1 MKPRNSKHLIAM
13 RAYRFDPTLA
23 HSVYATARSLN
34 MSESEFV
41 RVVLLDAVDRIQQ
54 N

>member
-1 MKPRNSKHLIAM
+1 MKHKNSKQLTAM
-13 RAYRFDPTLA
+13 RAYRFNPTLA
-23 HSVYATARSLN
+23 HSVYTTARSLN

-41 RVVLLDAVDRIQQ
+41 RIVLLDAVQRI

>member
-1 MKPRNSKHLIAM
+1 M
-13 RAYRFDPTLA
+13 RAYRFSPTLA
-23 HSVYATARSLN
+23 HSVYARAKNLN

-41 RVVLLDAVDRIQQ
+41 RIVLMDAIERIQE

>member
-1 MKPRNSKHLIAM
+1 MKHKNSKQLTAM
-13 RAYRFDPTLA
+13 RAYRFNPTLA

-41 RVVLLDAVDRIQQ
+41 RIILLDAVDRLS
-54 N
+54 

>member
-1 MKPRNSKHLIAM
+1 MKHNNSKKLTAM
-13 RAYRFDPTLA
+13 RAYRFSPTLA

-41 RVVLLDAVDRIQQ
+41 RVVLLDAVDKIRQ

>member
-1 MKPRNSKHLIAM
+1 MKHKNSKKLTAM
-13 RAYRFDPTLA
+13 RAYRFSPGLA

-34 MSESEFV
+34 LSESEFV
-41 RVVLLDAVDRIQQ
+41 RVVLLDAVGRL

>member
-41 RVVLLDAVDRIQQ
+41 RIVLIDAVDKIQQ